1 MYLCIDRYKVMEEK
15 AKFKVVLSREARSFL
30 EELNPKISD
39 KITYNV
45 RKATFII
52 DPRLFKKLE
61 DSDIWEF
68 RTQYGGMQYRL
79 LAFWDKVNGADTLV
93 IATHGFIKKT
103 QKTPSKEI
111 AKAEEIRTR
120 YLDAK
125 NK

>member
-1 MYLCIDRYKVMEEK
+1 MEEK